1 MCVDGKMSLME
12 EVIIFGLTRSQ
23 AHWKGCKQRK
33 AFKDRKEYLK
43 DHTAEAVKVSLVC
56 GSIHLRVIKYV

>member
-1 MCVDGKMSLME
+1 MSLIE

-23 AHWKGCKQRK
+23 AHWKGYKQRK

-43 DHTAEAVKVSLVC
+43 DHTAEAVKVNLVC
-56 GSIHLRVIKYV
+56 SSIRLCEIKYV